1 MGQRKHHRKLDE
13 ETTYWLSYSDM
24 MAGLLLC
31 FVLIISFTL
40 LQSRVQFDLDEAKLI
55 GKEKELII
63 QSDALE
69 KERQTIASQQKLLDE
84 QTLTMSQQQKTL
96 EEQQEEL
103 IRQET
108 AIKMQS
114 EEIAKQQKMME
125 ELRKTLADQQIKL
138 DNIIGVRGELIE
150 DLKDEFNKS
159 NMNIKVDEQTGAI
172 TFDSSILY
180 EYGKDELRD
189 SGKDFLGEFIPR
201 YLRILLGPKYRQ
213 YVAEVIIE
221 GHTDNT
227 GNYLYNL
234 DLSQR
239 RALSVADYI
248 LDEDN
253 EVIDKNQIE
262 ELEDILTV
270 TGKSFSDPIL
280 KSNGEIDPDASRRVE
295 FLFRLKDEEMI
306 QEMMDILSEEMD
318 SSQE

>member
-40 LQSRVQFDLDEAKLI
+40 LQAKVQFDLDEAKLI
-55 GKEKELII
+55 GKENELII

-96 EEQQEEL
+96 EEQEEEL
-103 IRQET
+103 IRQES

-114 EEIAKQQKMME
+114 DEIAKQQKMME

-150 DLKDEFNKS
+150 ELKDEFDKS

-180 EYGKDELRD
+180 EYSKDELRD

-201 YLRILLGPKYRQ
+201 YLRVLMGPKYRQ
-213 YVAEVIIE
+213 YVAEIIIE
-221 GHTDNT
+221 GHTDDAGT
-227 GNYLYNL
+227 YIYNL

-239 RALSVADYI
+239 RALSVAEYI
-248 LDEDN
+248 LDEKN
-253 EVIDKNQIE
+253 GVINKPSIDA
-262 ELEDILTV
+262 LEDILTV
-270 TGKSFSDPIL
+270 TGKSYSDPIY
-280 KSNGEIDPDASRRVE
+280 KPNGEIDQEASRRVE

-306 QEMMDILSEEMD
+306 REMMDILSEEMGD
-318 SSQE
+318 

>member
-1 MGQRKHHRKLDE
+1 MRRHRRKLDE

-24 MAGLLLC
+24 MAGLLLT
-31 FVLIISFTL
+31 FVLIIAFTL
-40 LQSRVQFDLDEAKLI
+40 LQAKVQFDLDEQKLI
-55 GKEKELII
+55 GKEQELII

-69 KERQTIASQQKLLDE
+69 KERQTIASQQKLLDQ

-96 EEQQEEL
+96 EEQEEEL
-103 IRQET
+103 IRQES

-114 EEIAKQQKMME
+114 DEIAKQQKMLE

-150 DLKDEFNKS
+150 ELKREFDRS

-180 EYGKDELRD
+180 DYSKDDLKD
-189 SGKDFLGEFIPR
+189 SGKDFLDEFTPR
-201 YLRILLGPKYRQ
+201 YLRILMGPKYRQ
-213 YVAEVIIE
+213 YVAEIIIE
-221 GHTDNT
+221 GHTDDAGT
-227 GNYLYNL
+227 YIYNL

-248 LDEDN
+248 LDEKN
-253 EVIDKNQIE
+253 GVISKDSIE
-262 ELEDILTV
+262 ALEKILTV
-270 TGKSFSDPIL
+270 NGKSY
-280 KSNGEIDPDASRRVE
+280 SNPVYKPGTNEVDPDASRRVE

-306 QEMMDILSEEMD
+306 QEMMEILSTEID
-318 SSQE
+318 G